1 MLAWAARGAA
11 AAGRG
16 RGHPWPG
23 GRPLPAPG
31 GGRRRLGVV
40 AGAAEALAQVRALR
54 ERAGGPNGAGTG
66 SERDAEASRMW
77 TPDVHDPARP
87 PGLAKSNPKRILG
100 GPFWWSRA
108 VGREEARRGSVRGL
122 GPAGS
127 RPDTQRL
134 TPFLLAVRFPK
145 RNRDPSRADG
155 QAQAAAGAPW
165 WLALAGAAAG
175 VRAALLP
182 VALRQARAGGVLVPL
197 WARCQGVAAK
207 IEAEWDADR
216 RGPLRQTRFDLAVS
230 PETLGV
236 GRGR

>member
-1 MLAWAARGAA
+1 MQSGREGRGAVS
-11 AAGRG
+11 
-16 RGHPWPG
+16 
-23 GRPLPAPG
+23 AP
-31 GGRRRLGVV
+31 
-40 AGAAEALAQVRALR
+40 RAY
-54 ERAGGPNGAGTG
+54 A
-66 SERDAEASRMW
+66 
-77 TPDVHDPARP
+77 
-87 PGLAKSNPKRILG
+87 
-100 GPFWWSRA
+100 
-108 VGREEARRGSVRGL
+108 
-122 GPAGS
+122 
-127 RPDTQRL
+127 TQRL
-134 TPFLLAVRFPK
+134 TPFLLAVRF